1 MAQVMVNFRLD
12 EDVKKEVDEVCREI
26 GISTSAAFNVFARK
40 VARERRI
47 PFDLSADPFYST
59 SNLNALRESRKQFE
73 EGRVVEKSLD
83 ELLAMED

>member
-12 EDVKKEVDEVCREI
+12 EDVKREVDEVCREI

-47 PFDLSADPFYST
+47 PFDLTADPFYSD
-59 SNLNALRESRKQFE
+59 SNLDTLRKSRQQFE
-73 EGRVVEKSLD
+73 EGRIVETTLD
-83 ELLAMED
+83 ELLAMEE

>member
-26 GISTSAAFNVFARK
+26 GISTSAAFNIFARR

-47 PFDLSADPFYST
+47 PFELSADPFYSEN
-59 SNLNALRESRKQFE
+59 NLKALKNSRKQFE
-73 EGRVVEKSLD
+73 EGKIVEKTME
-83 ELLAMED
+83 ELLTMED

>member
-47 PFDLSADPFYST
+47 PFDLSADPFYSDR
-59 SNLNALRESRKQFE
+59 NMKALEESRKQFK
-73 EGRVVEKSLD
+73 EGKIVEKTLD
-83 ELLAMED
+83 ELLEMED

>member
-26 GISTSAAFNVFARK
+26 GISTSAAFNIFARK

-47 PFDLSADPFYST
+47 PFELSADPFYSEN
-59 SNLNALRESRKQFE
+59 NLKALKNSRKQFE
-73 EGRVVEKSLD
+73 EGKIVEKTME
-83 ELLAMED
+83 ELLTMED

>member
-47 PFDLSADPFYST
+47 PFDLSVDPFYSDR
-59 SNLNALRESRKQFE
+59 NMKALEESRKQFK
-73 EGRVVEKSLD
+73 EGKIVEKTLD
-83 ELLAMED
+83 ELLEMED

>member
-26 GISTSAAFNVFARK
+26 GISTSAAFNIFARR

-47 PFDLSADPFYST
+47 PFELSADPFYSEN
-59 SNLNALRESRKQFE
+59 NLKALKNSRKQFE
-73 EGRVVEKSLD
+73 EGKIVEKTME